1 MIKRIIIVDDHPI
14 FLKGLAEVIQE
25 DQKNC
30 VVDLAHDGQ
39 EALQLVRILRPHL
52 VILDLEMPGMNG
64 LELSRVLEADYPEI
78 KKVMLTMHN
87 NPTALDLAMESNVMG
102 YVLKENAVTEIR
114 LCIEA
119 VFADKTYISPQMRE
133 SLRKRSVKQD
143 GRISDL
149 TPTELR
155 VLGMIAQNMTSRTI
169 ADELYISEKTVS
181 NHRQNIALKLGLKGV
196 HMLLRYALENQG
208 VLKIVTKNDSTHS

>member
-39 EALQLVRILRPHL
+39 EALQLVKIMRPHL

-64 LELSRVLEADYPEI
+64 LELSRQLEANFPEI

-114 LCIEA
+114 SCIEA
-119 VFADKTYISPQMRE
+119 VFEDKTYISPQMRE

-155 VLGMIAQNMTSRTI
+155 VLGMIAQNMTSRSI

-208 VLKIVTKNDSTHS
+208 VLKMVAKNDTNHS

>member
-39 EALQLVRILRPHL
+39 EALQLVKIMRPHL

-64 LELSRVLEADYPEI
+64 LELSRQLEANFPEI

-102 YVLKENAVTEIR
+102 CVLKENAVTEIR
-114 LCIEA
+114 SCIEA
-119 VFADKTYISPQMRE
+119 VFEDKTYISPQMRE

-155 VLGMIAQNMTSRTI
+155 VLGMIAQNMTSRSI

-208 VLKIVTKNDSTHS
+208 VLKMVAKNDTNHS

>member
-1 MIKRIIIVDDHPI
+1 M
-14 FLKGLAEVIQE
+14 
-25 DQKNC
+25 
-30 VVDLAHDGQ
+30 
-39 EALQLVRILRPHL
+39 RPHL

-64 LELSRVLEADYPEI
+64 LELSRQLEANFPEI

-102 YVLKENAVTEIR
+102 CVLKENAVTEIR
-114 LCIEA
+114 SCIEA
-119 VFADKTYISPQMRE
+119 VFEDKTYISPQMRE

-155 VLGMIAQNMTSRTI
+155 VLGMIAQNMTSRSI

-208 VLKIVTKNDSTHS
+208 VLKMVAKNDTNQS

>member
-39 EALQLVRILRPHL
+39 EAIQLVKIMRPHL

-64 LELSRVLEADYPEI
+64 LELSRQLEANFPEI

-114 LCIEA
+114 SCIEA
-119 VFADKTYISPQMRE
+119 VFEDKTYISPQMRE

-155 VLGMIAQNMTSRTI
+155 VLGMIAQNMTSRSI

-208 VLKIVTKNDSTHS
+208 VLKMVAKNDTNQS

>member
-39 EALQLVRILRPHL
+39 EAIQLVKIMRPHL

-64 LELSRVLEADYPEI
+64 LELSRQLEAKFPEI

-114 LCIEA
+114 SCIEA
-119 VFADKTYISPQMRE
+119 VFDDKTYISPQMRE

-155 VLGMIAQNMTSRTI
+155 VLGMIAQNMTSRSI

-208 VLKIVTKNDSTHS
+208 VLKMVAKNDTNQS

>member
-39 EALQLVRILRPHL
+39 EALQLVKIMRPHL

-64 LELSRVLEADYPEI
+64 LELSRQLEANFPEI

-114 LCIEA
+114 SCIEA
-119 VFADKTYISPQMRE
+119 VFDDKTYISPQMRE

-143 GRISDL
+143 
-149 TPTELR
+149 
-155 VLGMIAQNMTSRTI
+155 
-169 ADELYISEKTVS
+169 
-181 NHRQNIALKLGLKGV
+181 
-196 HMLLRYALENQG
+196 
-208 VLKIVTKNDSTHS
+208 

>member
-39 EALQLVRILRPHL
+39 EAIQLVKIMRPHL

-64 LELSRVLEADYPEI
+64 LELSRQLEANFPEI

-114 LCIEA
+114 SCIEA
-119 VFADKTYISPQMRE
+119 VFEDKTYISPQMRE

-155 VLGMIAQNMTSRTI
+155 VLGMIAQNMTSRSI

-208 VLKIVTKNDSTHS
+208 VLKMVAKNDTNHS

>member
-39 EALQLVRILRPHL
+39 EAIQLVKIMRPHL

-64 LELSRVLEADYPEI
+64 LELSRQLEANFPEI

-114 LCIEA
+114 SCIEA
-119 VFADKTYISPQMRE
+119 VFDDKTYISPQMRE

-155 VLGMIAQNMTSRTI
+155 VLGMIAQNMTSRSI

-208 VLKIVTKNDSTHS
+208 VLKMVAKNDTNQS

>member
-1 MIKRIIIVDDHPI
+1 MVKRIIIVDDHPI

-30 VVDLAHDGQ
+30 VVDLAHDGH
-39 EALQLVRILRPHL
+39 EALQLVKIMRPHL

-64 LELSRVLEADYPEI
+64 LELARHLESHFPEI

-87 NPTALDLAMESNVMG
+87 NPTALDLAMETNVMG

-114 LCIEA
+114 SCIES
-119 VFADKTYISPQMRE
+119 VCADKTYISPQMRE

-155 VLGMIAQNMTSRTI
+155 VLGMIAQNMTSRSI
-169 ADELYISEKTVS
+169 ADELFISEKTVS

-208 VLKIVTKNDSTHS
+208 VLKMVAKNDTN

>member
-39 EALQLVRILRPHL
+39 EAIQLVKIMRPHL

-64 LELSRVLEADYPEI
+64 LELSRQLEANFPEI

-114 LCIEA
+114 SCIEA
-119 VFADKTYISPQMRE
+119 VFDDKTYISPQMRE

-155 VLGMIAQNMTSRTI
+155 VLGMIAQNMTSRSI

-208 VLKIVTKNDSTHS
+208 VLKMVAKNDTNHS